1 MLNDLDLNL
10 DLSLFDVKHG
20 KGVSN
25 RYCKPKKFKS
35 VSQNRVK
42 WCDAP
47 NRDDVVYVDGVRC
60 RVVAVVDDALV
71 VVGLMGANV

>member
-1 MLNDLDLNL
+1 MPSGVGFLCGDTMLNDLDLNL

-35 VSQNRVK
+35 VK
-42 WCDAP
+42 TA
-47 NRDDVVYVDGVRC
+47 
-60 RVVAVVDDALV
+60 
-71 VVGLMGANV
+71 

>member
-1 MLNDLDLNL
+1 
-10 DLSLFDVKHG
+10 
-20 KGVSN
+20 
-25 RYCKPKKFKS
+25 
-35 VSQNRVK
+35 VK